1 MVSILE
7 PLRPVRRTHSSAKQH
22 SKVHVRGQAR
32 ILLCDVG
39 RFFENAPL
47 GRQYRV
53 HTKGIDQLSFRNYV
67 NYILR
72 NTTGNQIPLLMFQE
86 ANLLGRAEQ

>member
-7 PLRPVRRTHSSAKQH
+7 PLRPPHRTHSSTKQH
-22 SKVHVRGQAR
+22 SKIYVLGQAR

-47 GRQYRV
+47 GRLKRKNNRI
-53 HTKGIDQLSFRNYV
+53 TMLKV
-67 NYILR
+67 NNLCLVIL
-72 NTTGNQIPLLMFQE
+72 FY
-86 ANLLGRAEQ
+86 

>member
-7 PLRPVRRTHSSAKQH
+7 PLRLVHRTHSSTKQH
-22 SKVHVRGQAR
+22 SDDHPVPSRVRGQAR

-47 GRQYRV
+47 GRLLTYCVTCTVSDYREV
-53 HTKGIDQLSFRNYV
+53 F
-67 NYILR
+67 
-72 NTTGNQIPLLMFQE
+72 
-86 ANLLGRAEQ
+86 

>member
-7 PLRPVRRTHSSAKQH
+7 PLREPHRTHSSTKQH
-22 SKVHVRGQAR
+22 SKVVPSRVLGQAR

-47 GRQYRV
+47 GR
-53 HTKGIDQLSFRNYV
+53 
-67 NYILR
+67 
-72 NTTGNQIPLLMFQE
+72 
-86 ANLLGRAEQ
+86 

>member
-7 PLRPVRRTHSSAKQH
+7 PLRLVHRTHSSTKQPCDYTTTTTT
-22 SKVHVRGQAR
+22 RGQAR

-47 GRQYRV
+47 GRKEPTSLRISQEVILKRV
-53 HTKGIDQLSFRNYV
+53 NRQ
-67 NYILR
+67 
-72 NTTGNQIPLLMFQE
+72 PLVVT
-86 ANLLGRAEQ
+86 LLWVWVAVCP